1 MNILLLKGY
10 NNRFNRILK
19 REDTIADYKAAVVD
33 GNILNYLDLTSINF
47 NPNDGIDTSLVV
59 GEGDLVWEDKLP
71 FSPYQREGNYSPDY
85 CVVYAYIPNAQEG
98 QPPLTPIQSR
108 WFVTECERTRHGQ
121 FRIALK
127 RDVLADFEN
136 QALNSP
142 CFVEKG
148 TVSDTNNPLLFNAE
162 GMKFNE
168 IKKNEILLKDKTK
181 CAWLVGY
188 IKKDITNSDDNFLH
202 VSYNSPEDV
211 PGDVIDVNS
220 LDWGDAI
227 NFPDQTGKPIFKTD
241 NNTSMVMFKNEWDSY
256 HIDRDGGYWI
266 TTKSGINISFN
277 GDYLGEPS
285 SSDVNRISNT
295 HALKVDNQG
304 QWYNINP
311 WGNTVSQK
319 TKTDTSV
326 RNAFNGLIND
336 AKQKQSSTVEI
347 IDEDISSYN
356 NKYIVKN
363 GTIYILSV
371 AASVAKEYQIYAM
384 NIDGQAATA
393 YLNSLVGNYTID
405 GFGATVTLNT
415 STPSNTRV
423 LVTLNGTIYT
433 VTATEYVSDKTVTF
447 TLPYSSQRSIC
458 EDAQYDMFCMPIN
471 PSVLGITVP
480 SEEVLLVNNGDTLT
494 SISAISSMQLTIASL
509 LCAKMGTSDAG
520 LVYDLQILPYCPIT
534 NISAGYS
541 YYNYIDLSTL
551 DSKDYSLIY
560 DNQETPEVRG
570 VILYPRKANFSNN
583 IELEL
588 KNTTEHYT
596 TIYIEDPTFTYNNQ
610 SYQGLPLFRMELPYP
625 VADEQ
630 LTMDAVTLPSVI
642 TDGLVNSFISPIY
655 TQGIKPAIYFTNSNM
670 TGPYSP
676 GEQITFTGSQIE
688 VSANWILPDNAE
700 DTKVKNE
707 CDFQR
712 IVSPNYNGMFQFKKS
727 RLVDGVHYINIDCT
741 YKPYVPYIKL
751 NPDFSGLYGQDW
763 NDSTGLICGGDFSIP
778 MMNDA
783 FTNYELA
790 NRNYQAIFS
799 RQIENLDVNQQIARD
814 QQDFKIAMGT
824 LTGGIAGATAGAS
837 AGKKIGGPWGAVGG
851 AIAGAA
857 MGTTTA
863 VVSGA
868 LEKQWLERAQGE
880 ARDFAIDNFNYQLGN
895 IQALPQT
902 MTKSSPLSF
911 NNKIWPLLEEFSCTD
926 EEKEVLRNKLKYDG
940 MTIMAIGKLQDYA
953 VDGGYLKGK
962 LIRLEGLKDDS
973 HVADAIYQE
982 VDKGFYKGE

>member
-19 REDTIADYKAAVVD
+19 REESIADYKAAVVD

-47 NPNDGIDTSLVV
+47 NPNDGIDTTLVV

-71 FSPYQREGNYSPDY
+71 FSPYQREGNYNPDY
-85 CVVYAYIPNAQEG
+85 AIVYAYIPNAQEG
-98 QPPLTPIQSR
+98 QPALTPIQSR

-121 FRIALK
+121 YRMALK
-127 RDVLADFEN
+127 RDVLADFTN

-148 TVSDTNNPLLFNAE
+148 NITDVNNPLLFNAE

-188 IKKDITNSDDNFLH
+188 IKKDITNSDSNFLQ
-202 VSYNSPEDV
+202 VSYTSPEDV
-211 PGDVIDVNS
+211 PGDVIDVND
-220 LDWGDAI
+220 LEWGDAI
-227 NFPDQTGKPIFKTD
+227 NFPNQTGKPIFKTD
-241 NNTSMVMFKNEWDSY
+241 NNTSMVMFKNEWDSFNP
-256 HIDRDGGYWI
+256 DSEGGTWI

-285 SSDVNRISNT
+285 GSDLNRISNT
-295 HALKVDNQG
+295 HALKVNNQG
-304 QWYNINP
+304 PWFNINP

-319 TKTDTSV
+319 TKTDSAV

-336 AKQKQSSTVEI
+336 AKQKESSSMEFT
-347 IDEDISSYN
+347 DEDISSFN
-356 NKYIVKN
+356 NKYIIKN

-371 AASVAKEYQIYAM
+371 ATSVAKEYQPYAM
-384 NIDGQAATA
+384 NVDGQAATS

-405 GFGATVTLNT
+405 GLGATVTLNSSNPT
-415 STPSNTRV
+415 NTRL
-423 LVTLNGTIYT
+423 LVTLSGTLYV

-480 SEEVLLVNNGDTLT
+480 SEEVLLLNNGDTLT
-494 SISAISSMQLTIASL
+494 SISSISSMQLTIASL

-588 KNTTEHYT
+588 QNTTEHYT
-596 TIYIEDPTFTYNNQ
+596 TQYVENPVFTA
-610 SYQGLPLFRMELPYP
+610 QGTR
-625 VADEQ
+625 
-630 LTMDAVTLPSVI
+630 
-642 TDGLVNSFISPIY
+642 DGLTLWRFAGFPNKVTEGVWDL
-655 TQGIKPAIYFTNSNM
+655 TQEDCILPDIILEGEYLSVSVSSGLQTPVIMFTNSDIPNAVN
-670 TGPYSP
+670 PYSDTYTVE
-676 GEQITFTGSQIE
+676 GTIGVT
-688 VSANWILPDNAE
+688 AHWILPDNAE
-700 DTKVKNE
+700 DTKIKNE

-799 RQIENLDVNQQIARD
+799 RQIENLDVNQLIAKE

-824 LTGGIAGATAGAS
+824 LTGGMAGATAGAS

-857 MGTTTA
+857 MGTATGII
-863 VVSGA
+863 SGA
-868 LEKQWLERAQGE
+868 YEKQWLERAQGE

-926 EEKEVLRNKLKYDG
+926 AEKEVLRDKLKYDG